1 MNTEKFKAL
10 LSAKVDSHARWVE
23 IHQEARADPTDTYF
37 DYGMP
42 PHLHYAGMD
51 YIGHPHSSAEH
62 TWWLKREAY
71 RQALGIYPERTEVLG
86 NLVAS
91 FHLEQFCIHISKDDP
106 AMVAYTASA
115 DDGQRD
121 KQVRLSFGK
130 LMRKLL
136 LLVTDTHLQALEA
149 SHRSELDPTFLV
161 ARTQEEIARV
171 YTQMAGDSGCMRYTG
186 DHFGLTGDAHPSWAY
201 SYAGLGV
208 AYTEVNGVIKSRSV
222 IYDNP
227 DDPADKRYVRLYG
240 DRALKR
246 KLERAGYR
254 CDNLQG
260 ARLKAIRLRDVHRD
274 RDRWTE
280 RQYLVPYLDGAGGD
294 QGQYD
299 GSYGYIVQGEDCI
312 RLANKKQATRLA
324 GLGYAA
330 PRLKSTDPFHNVP
343 TVDPAK
349 LNFTCW
355 LTKAECNGLEV
366 ESIQILVDGHL
377 HLANKACI
385 GEGTFVQDF
394 IAITFVGGSQQYVYG
409 KGKKEDGCFYETYN
423 YGEWVVD
430 TPDNRRAMGMVLLS
444 EAHGYGANAW
454 EYRHNCVE
462 ATPGSGVWVKEGDTM
477 VVFDEHGNET
487 RVLLAAYEELRK
499 SKDYKALAPKGAI
512 KALSHISNPRM
523 VVTVGNRR
531 CIKDWHDI
539 VECCDG
545 TWDYKVNVT
554 STRLLGKQVFYSSKR
569 VPRSVDIRASEKWVA
584 EMYSIYPTHCR
595 TYDPGNLASALK
607 QHTTGLL
614 RYGHQGRCFFVTGD
628 ALMRG
633 TGDSSCSLEAMR
645 AAVNKLSMMDDQA
658 IADTLD
664 ETYVPAARGFQ
675 YHAALLLKL
684 YDAQIAAWEGAAAAP
699 APAPAEG
706 EDLPSLRRATAR
718 HVTFAA

>member
-1 MNTEKFKAL
+1 MNTEKFKEL

-23 IHQEARADPTDTYF
+23 IHREARADPHDTYY

-42 PHLHYAGMD
+42 PHLHLPGMD

-62 TWWLKREAY
+62 TWWFKREAY
-71 RQALGIYPERTEVLG
+71 RQVMGIYPERTEVLT
-86 NLVAS
+86 NLVAA

-161 ARTQEEIARV
+161 ARTPEEIARV
-171 YTQMAGDSGCMRYTG
+171 YTEMAGDSGCMRYTG
-186 DHFGLTGDAHPSWAY
+186 DRFGLKGDAHPSWAY

-260 ARLKAIRLRDVHRD
+260 ARLKAIRLKDVHRD
-274 RDRWTE
+274 ADRWRE
-280 RQYLVPYLDGAGGD
+280 NQYLVPYLDGAGGD

-299 GSYGYIVQGEDCI
+299 GSYGYIVRGEDCI
-312 RLANKKQATRLA
+312 RLANKKQAGRLQ
-324 GLGYAA
+324 GLGYSV

-349 LNFTCW
+349 LNFQCW

-366 ESIQILVDGHL
+366 ESVNILVDGHL
-377 HLANKACI
+377 HLANVECI
-385 GEGTFVQDF
+385 GQGTFGYDF
-394 IAITFVGGSQQYVYG
+394 VAITFTEGGSRLPVYG
-409 KGKKEDGCFYETYN
+409 KGAREPACFYENYN

-430 TPDNRRAMGMVLLS
+430 TPENRRKCGMVPLS

-454 EYRHNCVE
+454 EYQHNCVE
-462 ATPGSGVWVKEGDTM
+462 ATPDSGVWVKEGDTM
-477 VVFDEHGNET
+477 VVFDQEGNET

-523 VVTVGNRR
+523 VVTAGNRR

-569 VPRSVDIRASEKWVA
+569 VPRSADIRASEGWMA
-584 EMYSIYPTHCR
+584 EQYQVYL
-595 TYDPGNLASALK
+595 NASAEYEPGRRPERLK
-607 QHTTGLL
+607 AYTTQLL
-614 RYGHQGRCFFVTGD
+614 RYGHQGRCFYVTGD

-633 TGDSSCSLEAMR
+633 TGDSSCSLESMR
-645 AAVNKLSMMDDQA
+645 AAVNKLSMMEDQA

-664 ETYVPAARGFQ
+664 ETYVPSARGFQ
-675 YHAALLLKL
+675 YHAGLLLKL
-684 YDAQIAAWEGAAAAP
+684 YDAQIAAWGEAATPDTTLAEVTLAP
-699 APAPAEG
+699 EV
-706 EDLPSLRRATAR
+706 RRATAR
-718 HVTFAA
+718 HVVTA